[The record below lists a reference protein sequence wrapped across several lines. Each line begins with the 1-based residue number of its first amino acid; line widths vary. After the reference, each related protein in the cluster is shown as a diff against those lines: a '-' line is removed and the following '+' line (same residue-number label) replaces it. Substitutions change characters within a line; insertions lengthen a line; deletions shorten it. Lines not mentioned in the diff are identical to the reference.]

1 MRRDRFGIPDH
12 LHHQLSINQ
21 GIFYKDVE
29 SVAALTRGIHHQID
43 STFIKPV
50 NISLTMANDSLLKKF
65 LAEEEARM
73 NDDSFIEDMRT
84 YLNTAIS

>member
-1 MRRDRFGIPDH
+1 MKKNVLMRTNILVCVVIVLGF
-12 LHHQLSINQ
+12 LTTSIISYQSNQ

-29 SVAALTRGIHHQID
+29 SVAALTSEGIHHQID

-65 LAEEEARM
+65 LAEE
-73 NDDSFIEDMRT
+73 
-84 YLNTAIS
+84 